1 MLASPFAVE
10 VEVAPSRRDEIARLG
25 GTARLLR
32 FDRFGPGPVRPLL
45 IVPSLINRWYVI
57 DLRRGASLVE
67 ALGAAGIGVYAIDWG
82 VPEDEDRY
90 LEWDEVVARV
100 GRAMRAVLA
109 DSGSDSAGL
118 LGYCMGGTLSTIH
131 AALEPDAI
139 ACLVNLAGPIDFS
152 AAGMLGHLV
161 DRRWFDADAIAD
173 AGNVSAEQMQSGFT
187 ALRPTLALAKW
198 TRSLETAHD
207 PRARE
212 AAAAL
217 ETWASDNIAFPA
229 AAYRR
234 YIGELYQQNQLIAGT
249 HRIAGRRVDLARITC
264 PILSVV
270 AERDTICPPEAAT
283 ALGPA
288 SGATDIEVLSV
299 RGGHVGAVVGSAAQ
313 RIMYPGLAG
322 WLRERL

>member
-1 MLASPFAVE
+1 MFASPLAVE

-32 FDRFGPGPVRPLL
+32 FDRSAPGPARPLL

-100 GRAMRAVLA
+100 ARAVRAVLA
-109 DSGSDSAGL
+109 DSRSDSAGL
-118 LGYCMGGTLSTIH
+118 LGYCMGGTLSAIA
-131 AALEPDAI
+131 AALNPDPLT
-139 ACLVNLAGPIDFS
+139 CLVNLAGPIDFS
-152 AAGMLGHLV
+152 GAGMLGHLV
-161 DRRWFDADAIAD
+161 DRRWFDPDAIAD

-187 ALRPTLALAKW
+187 ALRPTLSVAKW
-198 TRSLETAHD
+198 VRSLETAHD
-207 PRARE
+207 PDARV

-217 ETWASDNIAFPA
+217 ERWAGDNIAFPA

-234 YIGELYQQNQLIAGT
+234 YIGELYQQNQLVAGT
-249 HRIAGRRVDLARITC
+249 HRIAGRRVDLGRITC
-264 PILSVV
+264 PVLTIV
-270 AERDTICPPEAAT
+270 ADRDTICPPAAAT

-288 SGATDIEVLSV
+288 SGARDIEVLSV
-299 RGGHVGAVVGSAAQ
+299 PGGHVGAVVGGAA
-313 RIMYPGLAG
+313 RKIMYPGLAR

>member
-1 MLASPFAVE
+1 MTPAQVLSE

-32 FDRFGPGPVRPLL
+32 FERTGPGPARPLL
-45 IVPSLINRWYVI
+45 IIPSLINRWYVI

-82 VPEDEDRY
+82 IPEDEDRY
-90 LEWDEVVARV
+90 LEWDEIAARV

-118 LGYCMGGTLSTIH
+118 LGYCMGGTLAAIH
-131 AALEPDAI
+131 AALEPGPV
-139 ACLVNLAGPIDFS
+139 ACLVNLAGPIDF
-152 AAGMLGHLV
+152 AAGGMLAHLV

-187 ALRPTLALAKW
+187 ALRPTLSLAKW
-198 TRSLETAHD
+198 ARALETAHD
-207 PRARE
+207 PEARQ

-217 ETWASDNIAFPA
+217 ERWAGDNIAFPA

-234 YIGELYQQNQLIAGT
+234 YIGELYQQNQLVRGL
-249 HRIAGRRVDLARITC
+249 HRVAGRRVDLARITC
-264 PILSVV
+264 PILVIA
-270 AERDTICPPEAAT
+270 AERDAICPPAAAE
-283 ALGPA
+283 ALGTA
-288 SGATDIEVLSV
+288 AGSDDVEVLSV

-313 RIMYPGLAG
+313 KLMYPGLAR
-322 WLRERL
+322 WLRKRL